1 MFQAKTEQSA
11 IMPAWTTAA
20 TTTGFTAAPAKYQV
34 PKLPGGTVL
43 DTPATTRAPGQ
54 DTEYQHSPGSGT
66 APSQAE
72 ISVKS
77 GQQDVEWG
85 SFTNPSPTLSRG
97 E

>member
-20 TTTGFTAAPAKYQV
+20 TTTGLAAATTKYQV
-34 PKLPGGTVL
+34 PKSPGGTVL
-43 DTPATTRAPGQ
+43 DTLATIGAPAQ
-54 DTEYQHSPGSGT
+54 DTMDQHSPRSGT
-66 APSQAE
+66 ASGQAAA
-72 ISVKS
+72 SVKS

-85 SFTNPSPTLSRG
+85 SFSDPSPTLSRG